1 MEINFIRSGSKSP
14 IPSHVTSRLVDS
26 QKNKNHQGLL
36 SNFQGR
42 KIIIVNS
49 ANRGELP
56 PVGGSILR
64 KKMWERER
72 ERDMTD
78 SCLHGNHPSN
88 HSDYGS
94 KIKVIV
100 AIIEV
105 VWTISKAYALS
116 N

>member
-26 QKNKNHQGLL
+26 QKKKKKHQGLL

-64 KKMWERER
+64 KKMCERER
-72 ERDMTD
+72 ERERYMTD

-88 HSDYGS
+88 HSDNGS

-100 AIIEV
+100 AIIKV
-105 VWTISKAYALS
+105 V
-116 N
+116 